1 MAKSGKNNKSHIIII
16 LIVCAVLISMA
27 AAITMLSDSVEDNLY
42 YERKSSL
49 TYLVE
54 STARVIAETVEAEW
68 DYNRFAGRIVE
79 QQLPDSAGIED
90 FIAGVGQSIVSTDT
104 MFFLV
109 DSEGNYYSSDGVR
122 GLVENRDYY
131 TTKSANEA
139 EYLSTLAHLD
149 RDETW
154 LILRTRLET
163 PVTTTYNGRPV
174 EIRYCATMHDLH
186 SLNETVA
193 GLFEGAN
200 NTFIIDVNGTMLYKQ
215 FGLGMLIDG
224 YNVFT
229 KLYQIALPYD
239 EEPDDLLRQMQNHE
253 SLCFKMVINQKEYY
267 FCSAYTEVSDWSV
280 CMAIGQE
287 FIERNS
293 DSRFDDIV
301 YSIAVV
307 AVIIAALIIAV
318 AIAMNRSREEKKQE
332 QIRQMMS
339 ARHQEELAQALN
351 QAQAANRAKTTFLNN
366 MSHDIRTPMNAII
379 GFSNIARKNVDDRPK
394 LMDCLD
400 KIQGSSEHL
409 LSLINDILDMS
420 RIESGKV
427 TINEEANDLT
437 DILRGTADIISED
450 VTAKQQT
457 LTVNTDGIIHSRVL
471 CDRLRVNQVLLNI
484 ISNAVKYTPAGGS
497 IEVTASEDFSERS
510 DENIYRIAIRD
521 NGIGMSREFAGTVFE
536 AFTRENSSTVSGIQG
551 TGLGM
556 AITNS
561 IIEMMHG
568 HISVESEEGKGST
581 FTNELPLR
589 TMAAGTAGT
598 AAGLTGVAAGAAG
611 GTVGT
616 GNVAGTAGSALG
628 TAAGTAGG
636 TAGTGSASGGV
647 QSGAAGIATGMTA
660 GLAGNASGGA
670 MQTNAV
676 TVGAADMQKT
686 DLLKGLKALLVEDV
700 ELNREIAIDM
710 LEEEGMEVEAAVNGQ
725 EAVDKVAASKP
736 GQYDLILMDIQM
748 PVMDGYEATRQIRK
762 LDTLELAS
770 IPIIAMTANA
780 FAEDRE
786 LALQAGMDG
795 HIAKPI
801 KIEAVQQVIIKTL
814 ERVNTNGAY

>member
-1 MAKSGKNNKSHIIII
+1 MAKPGKNNKSHIIII

-556 AITNS
+556 AITKS
-561 IIEMMHG
+561 IVEMMHG
-568 HISVESEEGKGST
+568 QISVESEEGSGST
-581 FTNELPLR
+581 FTVELPLR
-589 TMAAGTAGT
+589 TASSGTAGSPAGLIGT
-598 AAGLTGVAAGAAG
+598 AAGLTGGAAGAAG
-611 GTVGT
+611 GAAGT
-616 GNVAGTAGSALG
+616 GSVSGGVQPGTAGSPADTAQG
-628 TAAGTAGG
+628 AAGT
-636 TAGTGSASGGV
+636 TPISLR
-647 QSGAAGIATGMTA
+647 GIRT
-660 GLAGNASGGA
+660 
-670 MQTNAV
+670 
-676 TVGAADMQKT
+676 
-686 DLLKGLKALLVEDV
+686 LLVEDV
-700 ELNREIAIDM
+700 ELNREIAVDM
-710 LEEEGMEVEAAVNGQ
+710 LEEEGMTVDT
-725 EAVDKVAASKP
+725 AVDGLEAFNKVRASTP

-748 PVMDGYEATRQIRK
+748 PVMNGYEATRQIRQ
-762 LDTLELAS
+762 LSDPELAS

-780 FAEDRE
+780 FVEDKE
-786 LALQAGMDG
+786 QALQAGMDG

-801 KIEAVQQVIIKTL
+801 KVEAVQRIISETL
-814 ERVNTNGAY
+814 ADLMIITQRRN

>member
-556 AITNS
+556 AITKS
-561 IIEMMHG
+561 IVEMMHG
-568 HISVESEEGKGST
+568 QISVESEEGSGST
-581 FTNELPLR
+581 FTVELPLR
-589 TMAAGTAGT
+589 TASSGTAGSPAGLTGT
-598 AAGLTGVAAGAAG
+598 AAGLTGGAAGAAG
-611 GTVGT
+611 GATGT
-616 GNVAGTAGSALG
+616 G
-628 TAAGTAGG
+628 TAAGTASGATGTGNAAGTAGG
-636 TAGTGSASGGV
+636 AAGTGSVSGGV
-647 QSGAAGIATGMTA
+647 QPGTAGSPADTAQGAAGTTPISLRGIRT
-660 GLAGNASGGA
+660 
-670 MQTNAV
+670 
-676 TVGAADMQKT
+676 
-686 DLLKGLKALLVEDV
+686 LLVEDV
-700 ELNREIAIDM
+700 ELNREIAVDM
-710 LEEEGMEVEAAVNGQ
+710 LEEEGMTVDT
-725 EAVDKVAASKP
+725 AVDGLEAFNKVRASTP

-748 PVMDGYEATRQIRK
+748 PVMNGYEATRQIRQ
-762 LDTLELAS
+762 LSDPELAS

-780 FAEDRE
+780 FAEDKE
-786 LALQAGMDG
+786 QALQAGMDG

-801 KIEAVQQVIIKTL
+801 KVEAVQRIISETL
-814 ERVNTNGAY
+814 ADLMIITQRRN